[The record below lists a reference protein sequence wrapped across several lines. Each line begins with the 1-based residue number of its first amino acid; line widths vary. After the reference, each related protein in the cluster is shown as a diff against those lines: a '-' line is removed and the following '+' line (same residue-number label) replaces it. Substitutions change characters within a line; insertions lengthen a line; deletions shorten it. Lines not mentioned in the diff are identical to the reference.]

1 MKKKLLIFLCC
12 CIGTSAAH
20 SQNLLSG
27 HYSATELAAKIIPR
41 DKWEPFPQRSNRQ
54 VWTTI
59 DTALAANTIRAA
71 EGYLH
76 YEWPGIPA
84 TTSLLI
90 VRTGNRRDYQDI
102 ANKKREVLATLMMA
116 EVYED
121 KGRFTDDIING
132 IWSVCEETFWG
143 ASAHLPKSK
152 EISGLADAANP
163 FVELF
168 SAETAELLGWV
179 DYFMGDKLD
188 KVSPQIRKR
197 IYDETNRRI
206 FVPLMTKYHGWM
218 GDSGSGRRPNNWN
231 PWISSNWLCATL
243 LLEHDEARR
252 AAAVSKIL
260 HTLDQFL
267 NPYPQDGG
275 CDEGPGYWSGAAA
288 SLYDNI
294 CFLNLATNNAFAYVL
309 KDEKVKHMAQ
319 FIYKAQISQ
328 DYFLDFADADP
339 RPGMGGSLIYRF
351 GKDVGDPDMMRFGAA
366 YIRDNHSIWRGT
378 YMYYRNLFSLFM
390 QDEFR
395 KAEKGLPLLQNVW
408 WPDLQ
413 VMATRDKAGSSQGFY
428 VAAKGGNNDESHNHN
443 DIGNFIV
450 YYDGLPVLVDVGRGT
465 YTARTFSPNRYDIWF
480 NRSDY
485 HNVPTVNGYTQN
497 PGPAYKA
504 SAVSCNLTSATGI
517 MKQNIAAA
525 YPPEAGISSWNRSVT
540 LKRGSKVVVEDEV
553 KLQKRD
559 SLTQHLMTCFPSAV
573 TAPGVITIHGEGRD
587 YKLTFPADKLTAT
600 IEKVTLTK
608 MEDEGIRQKWGDNIY
623 RINLKAVHPAAN
635 EKYTYIVTPGAKT
648 VAAVADKDA
657 PKESHD

>member
-1 MKKKLLIFLCC
+1 MKKKLFLLGCC
-12 CIGTSAAH
+12 LFAALV
-20 SQNLLSG
+20 SPAQNLMSG
-27 HYSATELAAKIIPR
+27 RYTEQDLHTRLIPR
-41 DKWEPFPQRSNRQ
+41 DRWEPFPGRSNRK
-54 VWTTI
+54 VWTTV
-59 DTALAANTIRAA
+59 DTALAAKTIQLATS
-71 EGYLH
+71 YLH

-90 VRTGNRRDYQDI
+90 VRTGNRRDYQEI

-143 ASAHLPKSK
+143 ASAHLPRSK

-188 KVSPQIRKR
+188 AVSPQIRKR

-206 FVPLMTKYHGWM
+206 FTPLMTKHHGWM

-231 PWISSNWLCATL
+231 PWISSNWLCAVL
-243 LLEHDEARR
+243 LLEHDENKR

-294 CFLNLATNNAFAYVL
+294 CLLNLATSNAFQYVL
-309 KDEKVKHMAQ
+309 ADEKVKHMAQ
-319 FIYKAQISQ
+319 FIYKAQISEN
-328 DYFLDFADADP
+328 YFIDFADADP
-339 RPGMGGSLIYRF
+339 RPGMNGALIYRF
-351 GKDVGDPDMMRFGAA
+351 GKDVKDPDMMRFGA
-366 YIRDNHSIWRGT
+366 YYVRTEHQPWRGT

-390 QDEFR
+390 QDEFSH
-395 KAEKGLPLLQNVW
+395 AEKSLPLLANTW

-413 VMATRDKAGSSQGFY
+413 VMTARDKAGDSKGFY

-443 DIGNFIV
+443 DVGNFIV
-450 YYDGLPVLVDVGRGT
+450 YYDGLPVLIDVGRGT
-465 YTARTFSPNRYDIWF
+465 YTARTFSDKRYDIWF
-480 NRSDY
+480 NCSDY
-485 HNVPTVNGYTQN
+485 HNLPTVNGYTQR

-504 SAVSCNLTSATGI
+504 TQVSSANNTGAST
-517 MKQNIAAA
+517 MQLNIADA
-525 YPPEAGISSWNRSVT
+525 YPKEAGISSWNRTVQ
-540 LKRGSKVVVEDEV
+540 LKRNQKAVIEDQV
-553 KLQKRD
+553 ALTKTD
-559 SLTQHLMTCFPSAV
+559 SLTQHLMTCFPVEILS
-573 TAPGVITIHGEGRD
+573 PGVLVIHGEGRD
-587 YKLTFPADKLTAT
+587 YQLTYPAAKLNAS

-608 MEDEGIRQKWGDNIY
+608 MEDEGIKQKWGDNIY
-623 RINLKAVHPAAN
+623 RINLKAIKPSAK
-635 EKYTYIVTPGAKT
+635 EKYTYTVTPLRVTASASGL
-648 VAAVADKDA
+648 
-657 PKESHD
+657 